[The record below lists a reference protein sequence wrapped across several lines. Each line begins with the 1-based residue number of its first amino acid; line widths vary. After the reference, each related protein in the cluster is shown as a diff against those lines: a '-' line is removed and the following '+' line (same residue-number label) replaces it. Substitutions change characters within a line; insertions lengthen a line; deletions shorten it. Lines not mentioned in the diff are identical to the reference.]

1 MKFIVMW
8 LIASFIVFYTRFSDV
23 VVLNV
28 KFFLGVLFTGLL
40 WTIGISVV
48 LFVLLLIIATIGAI
62 VEANR

>member
-1 MKFIVMW
+1 MKFIALW
-8 LIASFIVFYTRFSDV
+8 LIASFVTFYTRFSAV
-23 VVLNV
+23 VVLDV
-28 KFFLGVLFTGLL
+28 KFFLGVFFIGLL